1 MASEYLLAELAHGP
15 QTVKDGRLDVNEALA
30 VLTLQGPQKRVLGQ
44 RRADSVLGG
53 FGDGDADHAPWPYR
67 AGSLGFF
74 GGTSPV
80 PPRRMLT
87 PLPTSDGRPPQAD
100 RAKPLT

>member
-1 MASEYLLAELAHGP
+1 MRSPGLRIALRRSNSIIGGP
-15 QTVKDGRLDVNEALA
+15 DDGGATA
-30 VLTLQGPQKRVLGQ
+30 APQGQ
-44 RRADSVLGG
+44 RRADGVVGG
-53 FGDGDADHAPWPYR
+53 GDGDADHAPWPYR

-87 PLPTSDGRPPQAD
+87 PLPTPDGRPPEAV